1 MLRELTVEERRFP
14 LAAPFRISRGVK
26 HNADVVTV
34 ELRQGEMTGRGEAV
48 PYARYGESVASV
60 MEQMERL
67 RPQLRA
73 GMGRDE
79 LLAQL
84 PAGAARNALDAAL
97 WDLESQLSGVPVW
110 LRLARPPPSA
120 LVTALTVG
128 IDTPERMGQAA
139 ARLADAGLIKIKV
152 DANQPAA
159 QIEAVRC
166 AAPGARLIVDPNESW
181 GIQLLCDMQE
191 PLIRAGVSL
200 LEQPL
205 PADADDALLD
215 FHSRIPI
222 CADEACH
229 VTKDLPR
236 LRGRYQA
243 INIKL
248 DKTGGLTEAWQLLR
262 AARGE
267 GFKIMIGCM
276 VCSSLGI
283 APALELARE
292 ASFVDLDGPFWL
304 LNDYADGVHLE
315 GGSLLPPAPGFWGGG
330 SRSCA
335 TPRPP
340 DYDYARPDN
349 RGG

>member
-1 MLRELTVEERRFP
+1 MLRELIVEQRRFP

-26 HNADVVTV
+26 HHADVVTV
-34 ELRQGEMTGRGEAV
+34 ELHQGERTGRGEAV

-60 MEQMERL
+60 MEQIEWL
-67 RPQLRA
+67 RPQLGA

-84 PAGAARNALDAAL
+84 PAGAARNAVDAAL
-97 WDLESQLSGVPVW
+97 WDLESRLSGVPVW
-110 LRLARPPPSA
+110 LRLARPPQSA

-128 IDTPERMGQAA
+128 IDTPEQMGQAA
-139 ARLADAGLIKIKV
+139 SRIADAGLIKIKV
-152 DANQPAA
+152 DANNPAA
-159 QIEAVRC
+159 KIDAVRR
-166 AAPGARLIVDPNESW
+166 AAPRARLIVDPNESW
-181 GIQLLCDMQE
+181 DIDLLRDMQW
-191 PLIRAGVSL
+191 PLTRARVDL

-215 FHSRIPI
+215 FHSSIPI

-229 VTKDLPR
+229 VTQDLPR

-267 GFKIMIGCM
+267 GFEIMIGCM

-292 ASFVDLDGPFWL
+292 ASFVDLDGPLWL
-304 LNDYADGVHLE
+304 LNDYPDGVQLE
-315 GGSLLPPAPGFWGGG
+315 GGSLLPPSPGLWGGG
-330 SRSCA
+330 SWASPMP
-335 TPRPP
+335 TQF
-340 DYDYARPDN
+340 DYDHVRPDN